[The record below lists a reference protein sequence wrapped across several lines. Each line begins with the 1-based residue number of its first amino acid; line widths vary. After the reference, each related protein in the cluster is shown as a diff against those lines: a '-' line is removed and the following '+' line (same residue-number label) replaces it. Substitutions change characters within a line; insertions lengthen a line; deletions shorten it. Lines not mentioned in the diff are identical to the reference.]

1 MGLGLSTLQ
10 SGLSGLEIL
19 CHCSW
24 QISTSTLGT
33 HCRANGYSNIDLWLQ
48 LLKQR
53 LLDLGQNAWPHGTMT
68 RHGRT
73 RVNIDLSSRDIHFSD
88 ELQLRI

>member
-48 LLKQR
+48 LPSKGFWTL
-53 LLDLGQNAWPHGTMT
+53 
-68 RHGRT
+68 GRT
-73 RVNIDLSSRDIHFSD
+73 RGLMAP
-88 ELQLRI
+88 